1 MKFVRFQTYSKIR
14 YGILEGEDIF
24 EISDNF
30 LRDNFKKLNSRFDL
44 ADIKLLSPVEPSK
57 IIGIGLNYAEHI
69 EELKFKKPETPV
81 MFLKPST
88 TVISHLD
95 YIVYPKRIS
104 KRVDYEGELAVV
116 IGKRAKNVK
125 IDEAGNFIFGY
136 TIINDVTA
144 RDLQSSDSQW
154 TRAKGFDTFAPI
166 GPLIETDLE
175 PTNLNI
181 KTLLN
186 GEIKQNSNTS
196 NMIFNVYELVSF
208 ISQTMTLLPG
218 DVIATGTPKGVGA
231 IDIGDEIEI
240 EIENIG
246 KLKNSVR

>member
-1 MKFVRFQTYSKIR
+1 MKFVRFQACGKIR
-14 YGILEGEDIF
+14 YGILEKNSIS

-30 LRDNFKKLNSRFDL
+30 LNGDFERLDDRFNL
-44 ADIKLLSPVEPSK
+44 ADVNLLSPVEPSK

-69 EELKFKKPETPV
+69 EELSFKKPKIPV

-88 TVISHLD
+88 TVISHLE
-95 YIVYPKRIS
+95 YIIYPRNIS
-104 KRVDYEGELAVV
+104 KHVDYEGELAVV
-116 IGKRAKNVK
+116 IGKKAKNVT
-125 IDEAGNFIFGY
+125 IEDAHNFIFGY

-144 RDLQSSDSQW
+144 RDLQSSDGQW
-154 TRAKGFDTFAPI
+154 TRAKSFDTFAPI
-166 GPLIETDLE
+166 GPLIETNLKPAE
-175 PTNLNI
+175 LNI
-181 KTLLN
+181 KTMLN
-186 GEIKQNSNTS
+186 GAIKQNSNTS

-208 ISQTMTLLPG
+208 ISQMMTLLPG

-246 KLKNSVR
+246 NLKNGVR